1 MQTTLKVIKL
11 DQSAWIQMES
21 ADGLP
26 RLSRLT
32 LQDLDRTMKAL
43 KWKGYERL
51 ILSGPFDGSTAYDFC
66 AGADLGE
73 VQSLEPITALEFSA
87 LGQRVAEQLLWPG
100 WKTLTLLSGIVMG
113 GGCDLALHGQER
125 WAIESPSKP
134 LKLQHPAAL
143 HGLITGFG
151 GTHRVNQLLGHAE
164 TLKFFKN
171 LEVWNGATCQKT
183 GLVSRVL
190 VAEDLEPALRT
201 WESQRIQED

>member
-1 MQTTLKVIKL
+1 MRTTLKVIKL

-21 ADGLP
+21 VDGLP
-26 RLSRLT
+26 RLSRQT

-43 KWKGYERL
+43 KWEGHERL
-51 ILSGPFDGSTAYDFC
+51 ILSGRFDGSTAYDFC
-66 AGADLGE
+66 AGADLRE
-73 VQSLEPITALEFSA
+73 VQSLEPLTALEFSA
-87 LGQRVAEQLLWPG
+87 LGQSVAEQLLWPG
-100 WKTLTLLSGIVMG
+100 WKTLTLLSGVVMG

-151 GTHRVNQLLGHAE
+151 GTHRINQLLGHVE

-171 LEVWNGATCQKT
+171 LEVWDGATCQKR

-190 VAEDLEPALRT
+190 DAEAIETALRA
-201 WESQRIQED
+201 WQSQRIQED